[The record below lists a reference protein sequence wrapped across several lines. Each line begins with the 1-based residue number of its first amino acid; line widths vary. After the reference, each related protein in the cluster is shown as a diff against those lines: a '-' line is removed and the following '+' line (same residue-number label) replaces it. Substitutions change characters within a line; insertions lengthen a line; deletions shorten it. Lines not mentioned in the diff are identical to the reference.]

1 MRKTTLVAVV
11 VAILLAIPATLYA
24 SHQFADV
31 PNTHTFHEAIT
42 WMADNGIT
50 QGCNPPA
57 NTNYCPENSVTRGQ
71 MAGFMKRFYDNLVA
85 GGGTGLGVALRPDT
99 ATPDNGNGV
108 VEGLAMNLRIPQP
121 GALVVT
127 GSLQVANLVDLDA
140 LACGINPGSAPS
152 TAISNSWRFIDLTTA
167 SLGSCD
173 TITAIAVDPG
183 NQVVRIVVSG
193 ALATTEALQG
203 GLSAVL
209 YTVDGAFGLLSD
221 ANDVTES
228 RTLSDIP
235 KSAGTTE

>member
-85 GGGTGLGVALRPDT
+85 GGGTGGHLYPGIAVARELLRRQPDARVSFAGTAAGIEARVVPAEGFELDVIRSSGIKGKSIASRATGIVRVPCARMSIPRPSMTSRINIAGNSPWRTAIVVRSGT
-99 ATPDNGNGV
+99 ATFSEAATGPLPRASLPWQ
-108 VEGLAMNLRIPQP
+108 LAQKRSN
-121 GALVVT
+121 
-127 GSLQVANLVDLDA
+127 S
-140 LACGINPGSAPS
+140 SAP
-152 TAISNSWRFIDLTTA
+152 L
-167 SLGSCD
+167 
-173 TITAIAVDPG
+173 
-183 NQVVRIVVSG
+183 
-193 ALATTEALQG
+193 
-203 GLSAVL
+203 
-209 YTVDGAFGLLSD
+209 
-221 ANDVTES
+221 
-228 RTLSDIP
+228 
-235 KSAGTTE
+235 